1 MHKAHVKVCKNVS
14 NDGQYH
20 VVMNYDVAM
29 SAFIDRQRGERCLLA
44 LCSGLLTPALIAWT
58 ALSTQDDLLTTNV
71 SYDFVTR
78 LITCQNP

>member
-1 MHKAHVKVCKNVS
+1 MRKAHVKFCKNVS

-20 VVMNYDVAM
+20 VVMSYDVGM
-29 SAFIDRQRGERCLLA
+29 SAFISKEESGALLA

-58 ALSTQDDLLTTNV
+58 ALSTRDDLPTTNV